1 MNTER
6 KLYSIKKIFFTSFS
20 LIFAITFVL
29 LVLYASLAYSFMT
42 RQTAETIESALR
54 MYRNTLEK
62 EMDEITSYQDKLIYN
77 NSNFMMLTV
86 SNLSSLERIIIEQN
100 TRKLLESHVSNDEC
114 IFVNTDN
121 EKTSLYVLGSSYSS
135 SEIANMTTLKRFL
148 LEQYREVSSIQYGNW
163 NIIAFDGHSYLTY
176 GTKNNGICIISA
188 IQLDKLSCFMTNTE
202 NSNLGALLF
211 IDEQSILSDLS
222 YITDLK
228 QPFET
233 LSDEELYEKLRY
245 PSNHL
250 FTKYTIACLP
260 VSNTSVYM
268 SGVFHAVYKVPY
280 AKLTVALI
288 ILLILILFAFFS
300 LLLLRI
306 NTFLLYPLE
315 QIHTASRQLG
325 RSANS
330 TYSPATNTSILEFR
344 QIDEAIAELVNTK
357 NQISDQMLKEAFEKN
372 RAVLQYFQLQTR
384 SHFIINCLK
393 SLNGMAETGDYAKM
407 KRMLIAFSSHL
418 RYIFRDNL
426 ELVSLADELDEV
438 NDYYN
443 IILLDRTTPIILNQ
457 QIDQA
462 LLPYKVPSLII
473 QTFLENTI
481 KYNKENRNLLIFDLK
496 ITETAINGVP
506 AMQIMIG
513 DNGVGYSQKILD
525 TLNSTANNLYADK
538 HVGIE
543 NLKHRIDIIY
553 RSNYEHT
560 FYNSPAGGAKA
571 VIILPLLRESPQI
584 LHGTLDFAAHEKE
597 ETDESFA
604 CR

>member
-6 KLYSIKKIFFTSFS
+6 KLYSIKKLFFTRFTF
-20 LIFAITFVL
+20 IFAITFVL
-29 LVLYASLAYSFMT
+29 LVFYVSVTYSFLS
-42 RQTAETIESALR
+42 RQTAETIESALH
-54 MYRNTLEK
+54 MYRSALEK
-62 EMDEITSYQDKLIYN
+62 EMEEITSYQDKLIYN
-77 NSNFMMLTV
+77 DSNFMMLTI
-86 SNLSSLERIIIEQN
+86 SGLSSLERITIENN
-100 TRKLLESHVSNDEC
+100 TRKLLESHVTADEC

-121 EKTSLYVLGSSYSS
+121 EKTSLYVFGSSYSS
-135 SEIANMTTLKRFL
+135 SEIANMTTLKLFL
-148 LEQYREVSSIQYGNW
+148 LKQYDETEAIRYGSW
-163 NIIAFDGHSYLTY
+163 NVIAFDGHSYLTY
-176 GTKNNGICIISA
+176 GTRNNGICIISA
-188 IQLDKLSCFMTNTE
+188 IQLDKLSCFFTNTG

-211 IDEQSILSDLS
+211 IDEQSILSDMS
-222 YITDLK
+222 YITDLEL
-228 QPFET
+228 PFEN
-233 LSDEELYEKLRY
+233 LSYENLYKKLRY
-245 PSNHL
+245 PSGNL

-260 VSNTSVYM
+260 ISHTPVYM
-268 SGVFHAVYKVPY
+268 AGVFHAVYKIPY
-280 AKLTVALI
+280 AKLSVALI
-288 ILLILILFAFFS
+288 LLLILILFAFFS

-315 QIHTASRQLG
+315 QIHTATRQIRL
-325 RSANS
+325 SSDS
-330 TYSPATNTSILEFR
+330 TYSPATNTSIIEFR
-344 QIDEAIAELVNTK
+344 QIDEAIAELVNMK
-357 NQISDQMLKEAFEKN
+357 NQISNQMLKEAFEKN
-372 RAVLQYFQLQTR
+372 HAVLQYFQLQTR

-393 SLNGMAETGDYAKM
+393 SLNGMLETGDYAKM

-426 ELVSLADELDEV
+426 ELVSLKDELDEV

-457 QIDQA
+457 QIEQT

-481 KYNKENRNLLIFDLK
+481 KYNKENQNLLIFDLK
-496 ITETAINGVP
+496 ITETTVNDVP

-513 DNGVGYSQKILD
+513 DNGIGYSQKVLD
-525 TLNSTANNLYADK
+525 TLNSETNNLYADQ

-553 RSNYEHT
+553 RNNYKYT
-560 FYNSPAGGAKA
+560 FYNSPTGGAKA
-571 VIILPLLRESPQI
+571 VISLPLLKESPQI
-584 LHGTLDFAAHEKE
+584 LHGTPDFTTHEKG